1 MARPESKRCSS
12 QGLLRRRRWA
22 CALVALLAVPVIGL
36 VGVGPAA
43 GLDGSRDVTFTT
55 NTGTGFNN
63 FVYSVAIQSNGKIVV
78 GGDFTQFNGSAA
90 SYLIR
95 LNADGTK
102 DTSFT
107 ATVNGYVNSIVVQAD
122 NKIVVGGGF
131 TQLNNSPVKY
141 IARLNSDGTPD
152 TAFTASVGSG
162 FNSDVNALA
171 LQSDGKIVAGG
182 AFTQFQGSGPAYV
195 ARLNS
200 DGTKDSAFAG
210 NVGSGLNLDVY
221 SIALQSTGK
230 ILIGGAFT
238 QLGSAAAKYLVRLN
252 ADGTN
257 DTAFTSALG
266 TGLDATVYALDT
278 QSNDKVVLGGAFTTL
293 AGTTAGYVARLNSN
307 GSPDTAFLS
316 TIGAGFNSDVYS
328 VVVQSDDEILLG
340 GTYVQLGGTLAGHVA
355 RLSTDGSTDTVF
367 ASNVGQA
374 FNGDVYAMA
383 VQSDGKVVAVGSFT
397 QYNGVTTNRVA
408 RFDASA
414 GEVNPGTGG
423 ATGATGAVGATG
435 ARGATGAGTTGA
447 TGVRGATGAQGLQ
460 GLQGL
465 QGATGPVGATGPK
478 GATGDRGA
486 TGLVGASGLLGPTG
500 PAGATG
506 ATGAKGDLGATGLP
520 GPAGATGAGVT
531 GATGVQ
537 GATGLAGPA
546 GATGAGAT
554 GATGVRGA
562 TGLAGPAGATGAGA
576 TGVRGAT
583 GVVGATGV
591 RGATGAGAT
600 GVRGATG
607 PAGPAGLQGPIGAT
621 GAIGPAGAILVTAGV
636 TGLNRNTLYAAPGVL
651 ASTATTLTN
660 VPVSGGAVGTLFA
673 RSSIAISGTVTVF
686 RNGAATTVTCT
697 MSAATT
703 CSFVGTP
710 VTFAA
715 GDTLAFRFTST
726 TASAASVVLS
736 ARIS

>member
-1 MARPESKRCSS
+1 MARPESKMSRWH
-12 QGLLRRRRWA
+12 GLLRRRRWA
-22 CALVALLAVPVIGL
+22 AALVALLAVPVVGL
-36 VGVGPAA
+36 VGVGPAV

-78 GGDFTQFNGSAA
+78 GGDFTQFSGSAV

-107 ATVNGYVNSIVVQAD
+107 ATVNGYVNSIVVQLD
-122 NKIVVGGGF
+122 NKIVIGGGF
-131 TQLNNSPVKY
+131 TQLNGSAVKY

-182 AFTQFQGSGPAYV
+182 AFTQFQGGGPAYV
-195 ARLNS
+195 ARLNA
-200 DGTKDSAFAG
+200 DGTKDSTFAG

-230 ILIGGAFT
+230 IVIGGAFT
-238 QLGSAAAKYLVRLN
+238 QLGSASAKYLVRLN
-252 ADGTN
+252 TDGTN
-257 DTAFTSALG
+257 DAAFTSALG
-266 TGLDATVYALDT
+266 TGLDSTVYALDA
-278 QSNDKVVLGGAFTTL
+278 QSNDKVVVGGVFTTL
-293 AGTTAGYVARLNSN
+293 AGTGAGYAARLNSD

-328 VVVQSDDEILLG
+328 VVVQPDDEILLG
-340 GTYVQLGGTLAGHVA
+340 GTYVQLGGTLAGHVV
-355 RLSTDGSTDTVF
+355 RLNTDGSTDTVF
-367 ASNVGQA
+367 ASNVGPA

-397 QYNGVTTNRVA
+397 QYNGVTTNRIA

-414 GEVNPGTGG
+414 GQVNPGTGG

-460 GLQGL
+460 GLRGL
-465 QGATGPVGATGPK
+465 QGATGPVGATGLK
-478 GATGDRGA
+478 GSTGDRGA

-506 ATGAKGDLGATGLP
+506 ATGAKGDLGATGQG
-520 GPAGATGAGVT
+520 GPAGATGATGAGVT
-531 GATGVQ
+531 GATG
-537 GATGLAGPA
+537 G
-546 GATGAGAT
+546 
-554 GATGVRGA
+554 
-562 TGLAGPAGATGAGA
+562 
-576 TGVRGAT
+576 RGAT
-583 GVVGATGV
+583 GVV
-591 RGATGAGAT
+591 GATGAGAT

-607 PAGPAGLQGPIGAT
+607 PVGPAGLQGPIGAT
-621 GAIGPAGAILVTAGV
+621 GATGPAGAILVTAGV
-636 TGLNRNTLYAAPGVL
+636 TGLNRNTLYAPPGVL
-651 ASTATTLTN
+651 ASTATALTS

-697 MSAATT
+697 MSAATA
-703 CSFVGTP
+703 CNFVGTP

>member
-1 MARPESKRCSS
+1 M
-12 QGLLRRRRWA
+12 
-22 CALVALLAVPVIGL
+22 
-36 VGVGPAA
+36 
-43 GLDGSRDVTFTT
+43 
-55 NTGTGFNN
+55 
-63 FVYSVAIQSNGKIVV
+63 
-78 GGDFTQFNGSAA
+78 
-90 SYLIR
+90 
-95 LNADGTK
+95 
-102 DTSFT
+102 
-107 ATVNGYVNSIVVQAD
+107 
-122 NKIVVGGGF
+122 
-131 TQLNNSPVKY
+131 
-141 IARLNSDGTPD
+141 
-152 TAFTASVGSG
+152 
-162 FNSDVNALA
+162 
-171 LQSDGKIVAGG
+171 
-182 AFTQFQGSGPAYV
+182 
-195 ARLNS
+195 
-200 DGTKDSAFAG
+200 
-210 NVGSGLNLDVY
+210 Y

-230 ILIGGAFT
+230 IVIGGAFT
-238 QLGSAAAKYLVRLN
+238 QLGSASAKYLVRLN
-252 ADGTN
+252 TDGTN
-257 DTAFTSALG
+257 DAAFTSALG
-266 TGLDATVYALDT
+266 TGLDSTVYALDA
-278 QSNDKVVLGGAFTTL
+278 QSNDKVVVGGVFTTL
-293 AGTTAGYVARLNSN
+293 AGTGAGYAARLNSD

-316 TIGAGFNSDVYS
+316 MIGAGFNSDVYS
-328 VVVQSDDEILLG
+328 VVEQPDDEILLG

-355 RLSTDGSTDTVF
+355 RLNTDGSTDTVF
-367 ASNVGQA
+367 ASNVGPA

-397 QYNGVTTNRVA
+397 QYNGVTTNRIA

-414 GEVNPGTGG
+414 GQVNPGTGG

-460 GLQGL
+460 GLRGL
-465 QGATGPVGATGPK
+465 QGATGPVGATGLK
-478 GATGDRGA
+478 GSTGDRGA

-506 ATGAKGDLGATGLP
+506 ATGAKGDLGATGQG
-520 GPAGATGAGVT
+520 GPAGATGATGAGVT

-546 GATGAGAT
+546 GATGAGVT
-554 GATGVRGA
+554 
-562 TGLAGPAGATGAGA
+562 GA

-583 GVVGATGV
+583 GVVGATG
-591 RGATGAGAT
+591 AGAT

-607 PAGPAGLQGPIGAT
+607 PVGPAGLQGPIGAT
-621 GAIGPAGAILVTAGV
+621 GATGPAGAILVTAGV
-636 TGLNRNTLYAAPGVL
+636 TGLNRNTLYAPPGVL
-651 ASTATTLTN
+651 ASTATALTS

-697 MSAATT
+697 MSAATA
-703 CSFVGTP
+703 CNFVGTP

>member
-1 MARPESKRCSS
+1 M
-12 QGLLRRRRWA
+12 
-22 CALVALLAVPVIGL
+22 ALLAVPFVGL
-36 VGVGPAA
+36 VGVGPAS

-55 NTGTGFNN
+55 NTGTGLNN
-63 FVYSVAIQSNGKIVV
+63 FVYSVAVQSNGKIVV
-78 GGDFTQFNGSAA
+78 GGDFTQFNGSAV

-107 ATVNGYVNSIVVQAD
+107 ATVNGYVNSIVVQLD
-122 NKIVVGGGF
+122 NKIVIGGGF
-131 TQLNNSPVKY
+131 TQLNGSAAKY

-162 FNSDVNALA
+162 FNFDVNALA

-182 AFTQFQGSGPAYV
+182 AFTQFQGGGPAYV
-195 ARLNS
+195 ARLNV

-230 ILIGGAFT
+230 IVIGGAFT

-252 ADGTN
+252 ADGTT

-293 AGTTAGYVARLNSN
+293 AGTAAGYAARLNSN

-355 RLSTDGSTDTVF
+355 RLNTDGSTDSVF

-383 VQSDGKVVAVGSFT
+383 VQLDAKVVSVGSFT
-397 QYNGVTTNRVA
+397 QYNGVTTNRIV

-414 GEVNPGTGG
+414 GQVNPGTGG

-460 GLQGL
+460 GVQGL
-465 QGATGPVGATGPK
+465 QGATGPVGATGLK

-506 ATGAKGDLGATGLP
+506 ATGAKGDLGATGQG

-531 GATGVQ
+531 GATGVR
-537 GATGLAGPA
+537 GATGLAG
-546 GATGAGAT
+546 ATGAGVT

-562 TGLAGPAGATGAGA
+562 TGLAGPAGATG
-576 TGVRGAT
+576 
-583 GVVGATGV
+583 
-591 RGATGAGAT
+591 
-600 GVRGATG
+600 VRGATG
-607 PAGPAGLQGPIGAT
+607 PIGPSGLLGPIGAIGATGPT
-621 GAIGPAGAILVTAGV
+621 GAVLVTAGV
-636 TGLNRNTLYAAPGVL
+636 VGLNNNTLYAAPGVL
-651 ASTATTLTN
+651 TSTATTPTN

-673 RSSIAISGTVTVF
+673 RSSIAITGTVTVF
-686 RNGAATTVTCT
+686 KNGTATTVTCT
-697 MSAATT
+697 MSAATA

-710 VTFAA
+710 VTFVA

-736 ARIS
+736 VRIS

>member
-1 MARPESKRCSS
+1 MARPESKMSRWH
-12 QGLLRRRRWA
+12 GLLRRRRWA
-22 CALVALLAVPVIGL
+22 AALVALLAVPVVGL
-36 VGVGPAA
+36 VGVGPAV

-78 GGDFTQFNGSAA
+78 GGDFTQFSGSAV

-107 ATVNGYVNSIVVQAD
+107 ATVNGYVNSIVVQLD
-122 NKIVVGGGF
+122 NKIVIGGGF
-131 TQLNNSPVKY
+131 TQLNGSAVKY

-162 FNSDVNALA
+162 FNFDVNALA
-171 LQSDGKIVAGG
+171 LQSDGKILAGG
-182 AFTQFQGSGPAYV
+182 AFTQFQGGGPAYV
-195 ARLNS
+195 ARLNA
-200 DGTKDSAFAG
+200 DGTKDSTFAG

-230 ILIGGAFT
+230 IVIGGAFT
-238 QLGSAAAKYLVRLN
+238 QLGSASAKYLVRLN
-252 ADGTN
+252 TDGTN
-257 DTAFTSALG
+257 DAAFTSALG
-266 TGLDATVYALDT
+266 TGLDSTVYALDA
-278 QSNDKVVLGGAFTTL
+278 QSNDKVVVGGVFTTL
-293 AGTTAGYVARLNSN
+293 AGTGAGYAARLNSD

-328 VVVQSDDEILLG
+328 VVVQPDDEILLG

-355 RLSTDGSTDTVF
+355 RLNTDGSTDTVF
-367 ASNVGQA
+367 ASNVGPA

-397 QYNGVTTNRVA
+397 QYNGVTTNRIA

-414 GEVNPGTGG
+414 GQVNPGTGG

-460 GLQGL
+460 GLRGL
-465 QGATGPVGATGPK
+465 QGATGPVGATGLK
-478 GATGDRGA
+478 GSTGDRGA

-506 ATGAKGDLGATGLP
+506 ATGAKGDLGATGQG
-520 GPAGATGAGVT
+520 GPAGATGATGAGVT

-546 GATGAGAT
+546 GATGAGVT
-554 GATGVRGA
+554 GATGGRGA
-562 TGLAGPAGATGAGA
+562 TGLAGPAGAGVTGA
-576 TGVRGAT
+576 TGGRGAT
-583 GVVGATGV
+583 GVV
-591 RGATGAGAT
+591 GATGAGAT

-607 PAGPAGLQGPIGAT
+607 PVGPAGLQGPIGAT
-621 GAIGPAGAILVTAGV
+621 GATGPAGAILVTAGV
-636 TGLNRNTLYAAPGVL
+636 TGLNRNTLYAPPGVL
-651 ASTATTLTN
+651 ASTATALTS

-697 MSAATT
+697 MSAATA
-703 CSFVGTP
+703 CNFVGTP

>member
-1 MARPESKRCSS
+1 MARPESKMSRWH
-12 QGLLRRRRWA
+12 GLLRRRRWA
-22 CALVALLAVPVIGL
+22 AALVALLAVPVVGL
-36 VGVGPAA
+36 VGVGPAV

-78 GGDFTQFNGSAA
+78 GGDFTQFSGSAV

-107 ATVNGYVNSIVVQAD
+107 ATVNGYVNSIVVQLD
-122 NKIVVGGGF
+122 NKIVIGGGF
-131 TQLNNSPVKY
+131 TQLNGSAVKY

-162 FNSDVNALA
+162 FNFDVNALA
-171 LQSDGKIVAGG
+171 LQSDGKILAGG
-182 AFTQFQGSGPAYV
+182 AFTQFQGGGPAYV
-195 ARLNS
+195 ARLNA
-200 DGTKDSAFAG
+200 DGTKDSTFAG

-230 ILIGGAFT
+230 IVIGGAFT
-238 QLGSAAAKYLVRLN
+238 QLGSASAKYLVRLN
-252 ADGTN
+252 TDGTN
-257 DTAFTSALG
+257 DAAFTSALG
-266 TGLDATVYALDT
+266 TGLDSTVYALDA
-278 QSNDKVVLGGAFTTL
+278 QSNDKVVVGGVFTTL
-293 AGTTAGYVARLNSN
+293 AGTGAGYAARLNSD

-328 VVVQSDDEILLG
+328 VVVQPDDEILLG
-340 GTYVQLGGTLAGHVA
+340 GTFVQLGGTLAGHVA
-355 RLSTDGSTDTVF
+355 RLNTDGSTDTVF

-383 VQSDGKVVAVGSFT
+383 VQLDAKVVAVGSFT
-397 QYNGVTTNRVA
+397 QYNGVTTNRIV

-414 GEVNPGTGG
+414 GQVNPGTGG

-460 GLQGL
+460 GVQGL
-465 QGATGPVGATGPK
+465 QGATGPVGATGLK

-506 ATGAKGDLGATGLP
+506 ATG
-520 GPAGATGAGVT
+520 VR
-531 GATGVQ
+531 

-546 GATGAGAT
+546 GATGAGVTGVRGATGLAGPAGATGAGVT

-562 TGLAGPAGATGAGA
+562 TGLAGPAGATG
-576 TGVRGAT
+576 
-583 GVVGATGV
+583 
-591 RGATGAGAT
+591 
-600 GVRGATG
+600 VRGATG
-607 PAGPAGLQGPIGAT
+607 PIGPSGLLGPIGAIGATGPT
-621 GAIGPAGAILVTAGV
+621 GAVLVTAGV
-636 TGLNRNTLYAAPGVL
+636 AGLNNNTLYAAPGVL
-651 ASTATTLTN
+651 TSTATTPTN

-673 RSSIAISGTVTVF
+673 RSSIAITGTVTVF
-686 RNGAATTVTCT
+686 KNGAATTVTCS
-697 MSAATT
+697 MSAATA

>member
-1 MARPESKRCSS
+1 VARPETISGCRH
-12 QGLLRRRRWA
+12 GLLRRRRWVSA
-22 CALVALLAVPVIGL
+22 VVALLAVPVIGL
-36 VGVGPAA
+36 VGVGPAS

-78 GGDFTQFNGSAA
+78 GGDFTQFNGSAV

-107 ATVNGYVNSIVVQAD
+107 ATVNGYVNSIVVQLD
-122 NKIVVGGGF
+122 NKIVIGGGF
-131 TQLNNSPVKY
+131 TQLNGSAAKY

-182 AFTQFQGSGPAYV
+182 AFTQFQGGGPAYV
-195 ARLNS
+195 ARLNV

-210 NVGSGLNLDVY
+210 NIGSGLNLDVY

-230 ILIGGAFT
+230 IVIGGAFT
-238 QLGSAAAKYLVRLN
+238 QLGSAGAKYLVRLN
-252 ADGTN
+252 TDGTN

-266 TGLDATVYALDT
+266 TGLDSTVYALDA
-278 QSNDKVVLGGAFTTL
+278 QSNDMVVLGGAFTTL
-293 AGTTAGYVARLNSN
+293 AGSGAGYAARLNSN

-316 TIGAGFNSDVYS
+316 TMGAGFNSDVYS
-328 VVVQSDDEILLG
+328 VVVQPDDEILLG
-340 GTYVQLGGTLAGHVA
+340 GTFVQLGGTLAGHVA
-355 RLSTDGSTDTVF
+355 RLNTDGSTDSVF

-374 FNGDVYAMA
+374 FNGDVYAIA
-383 VQSDGKVVAVGSFT
+383 VQLDAKVVAVGSFT
-397 QYNGVTTNRVA
+397 QYNGVTTNRIA

-414 GEVNPGTGG
+414 GQVNPGTGG

-460 GLQGL
+460 GVQGL
-465 QGATGPVGATGPK
+465 QGATGPVGATGLK

-506 ATGAKGDLGATGLP
+506 ATGAKGDLGATGQG
-520 GPAGATGAGVT
+520 GPAGATGLK
-531 GATGVQ
+531 GATGD
-537 GATGLAGPA
+537 
-546 GATGAGAT
+546 
-554 GATGVRGA
+554 RGA
-562 TGLAGPAGATGAGA
+562 TGLAGPAGATG
-576 TGVRGAT
+576 
-583 GVVGATGV
+583 
-591 RGATGAGAT
+591 
-600 GVRGATG
+600 VRGATG
-607 PAGPAGLQGPIGAT
+607 PVGAAGLQGPIGAT
-621 GAIGPAGAILVTAGV
+621 GATGPAGAILVTAGV
-636 TGLNRNTLYAAPGVL
+636 AGLNRNTLYAAPGVL
-651 ASTATTLTN
+651 ASTATTPTN

-673 RSSIAISGTVTVF
+673 RSSIAITGTVTVF
-686 RNGAATTVTCT
+686 RNGAATTVTCS
-697 MSAATT
+697 MSAATA

-710 VTFAA
+710 VTFVA

-736 ARIS
+736 VRIS